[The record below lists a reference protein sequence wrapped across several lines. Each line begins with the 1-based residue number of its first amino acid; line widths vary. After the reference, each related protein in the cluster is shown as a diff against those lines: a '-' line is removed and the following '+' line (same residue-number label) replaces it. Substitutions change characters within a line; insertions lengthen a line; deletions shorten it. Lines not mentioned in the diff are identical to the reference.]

1 MANMRL
7 VRNENVAGHGS
18 KEVKG
23 KTHTYYQVLIDAR
36 DCPHISQRSQTEAVT
51 FLANHDDS
59 RALYAIPGLDYVS
72 HEDILPYSSTDQVP
86 IQHELFER
94 FLMYDQTK
102 VPPFVARDTLCAW
115 QEKNHPWLE
124 LSDVHRETT
133 ENIRV
138 TVIPFYMGMREAQN
152 SHVYWWRY
160 CIRLENLDSE
170 VVQLRERHWRIF
182 SLSGTLETV
191 RGRGVVGREP
201 VLSKE
206 QPAFQYSSH
215 VSLQAS
221 SGHMWGT
228 FRFERP
234 DGSHFDVRIPP
245 FSLESNKDEKTP
257 PSGLHW
263 NLVVIHGGGTG
274 TGLWAGIDALQ
285 WCPQVLAEK
294 RSLGSRDG
302 PPHLVAVVLLHSRPA
317 AQDTLRLLQSQ
328 DSAVVRVNEGRAGG
342 FALLCPRLKQR
353 WRFVTAQAG
362 DLHTVLDLAKVA
374 DSLLFILDAVD
385 GWDSA
390 GEHCLSC
397 LFAQGLPSYA
407 LAVPGGTD
415 LPPKKRIDARK
426 KLAKAIEKRFPEA
439 KLFPLNTEQESSLLL
454 RHLST
459 QKQRHL
465 TFRDR
470 RAHLLAY
477 TAEFVPGQESDLVGT
492 LKVSGFVRGQ
502 TLDVNSL
509 VHIVGHG
516 DFQVSQVDAPP
527 DPLSLNPRVVKGQK
541 RSQDMEIQE
550 DPVNG
555 TDEMEEDVKVLMKAD
570 PSKQESLQS
579 EVVPDPMEGEQTW
592 PTEEELQ
599 EAEDS
604 LKANRRVV
612 KVPKGTSKYQAA
624 WIVDDGEEGSEKDD
638 DEDDDIDDDLME
650 EAVSQEGES
659 SEEEPGEEE
668 SETMTVS
675 ECLRDDQYDEKMEE
689 DEQMLERYKQERMDE
704 MFPDEVDTP
713 RDVPARVRFQKYR
726 GLKSFRTS
734 PWDPKENLPRDY
746 ARIFQFQDFSRTR
759 KHLFRQIEKEETEG
773 ASMSVLNFLV
783 RRHLSNTEPVR
794 AKEELIFHCGFRRF
808 RASPLFSQHTSA
820 DKHKLE
826 RFLRPDA
833 ALVVT
838 VYAPITFP
846 PASVLLFKQRSNGM
860 HDLIATGSL
869 LSVDPDRI
877 VIKRLVLSGHPF
889 KIFTKTA
896 VVRYMFFNREDVM
909 WFKPVELRTKWGRRG
924 HIKEPLGTHG
934 HMKCHF
940 DGQLK
945 SQDTVLLNL
954 YKRVFPKWTYD
965 PHVPE
970 PVPWVRSESA
980 LPEQEEEM
988 E

>member
-1 MANMRL
+1 MAAEGAHRPGPLKQQNK
-7 VRNENVAGHGS
+7 AHKGGKHSGS
-18 KEVKG
+18 
-23 KTHTYYQVLIDAR
+23 
-36 DCPHISQRSQTEAVT
+36 SQRRAGGRVPVKAQPRRRIRD
-51 FLANHDDS
+51 LS
-59 RALYAIPGLDYVS
+59 RVDRRHQAL
-72 HEDILPYSSTDQVP
+72 
-86 IQHELFER
+86 
-94 FLMYDQTK
+94 
-102 VPPFVARDTLCAW
+102 
-115 QEKNHPWLE
+115 
-124 LSDVHRETT
+124 
-133 ENIRV
+133 
-138 TVIPFYMGMREAQN
+138 
-152 SHVYWWRY
+152 
-160 CIRLENLDSE
+160 
-170 VVQLRERHWRIF
+170 QLRRQR
-182 SLSGTLETV
+182 
-191 RGRGVVGREP
+191 
-201 VLSKE
+201 KE
-206 QPAFQYSSH
+206 A
-215 VSLQAS
+215 
-221 SGHMWGT
+221 
-228 FRFERP
+228 
-234 DGSHFDVRIPP
+234 
-245 FSLESNKDEKTP
+245 
-257 PSGLHW
+257 
-263 NLVVIHGGGTG
+263 
-274 TGLWAGIDALQ
+274 
-285 WCPQVLAEK
+285 VLAEK

-302 PPHLVAVVLLHSRPA
+302 PPHLVVVLLLHGRA
-317 AQDTLRLLQSQ
+317 AAHDTLRLLQSQ
-328 DSAVVRVNEGRAGG
+328 DSAVVRADEGRAGG

-353 WRFVTAQAG
+353 WCFVTAQAG
-362 DLHTVLDLAKVA
+362 DLHAVLDLAKVA
-374 DSLLFILDAVD
+374 DSLLFILDPVD

-426 KLAKAIEKRFPEA
+426 KLSKAIEKRFPEA

-454 RHLST
+454 RHLSS

-465 TFRDR
+465 AFRDR
-470 RAHLLAY
+470 RAHLLAHA
-477 TAEFVPGQESDLVGT
+477 AEFVPSQDSDLVGT

-502 TLDVNSL
+502 TLNVNSL

-541 RSQDMEIQE
+541 KSQDMEVQ
-550 DPVNG
+550 DDSGNG
-555 TDEMEEDVKVLMKAD
+555 ADEMEEDVKVLMKAD

-599 EAEDS
+599 EAEDA

-624 WIVDDGEEGSEKDD
+624 WIVDDGEEGSERDDDD
-638 DEDDDIDDDLME
+638 DEDDYMDDDLME
-650 EAVSQEGES
+650 EAISQEGES

-675 ECLRDDQYDEKMEE
+675 ECLRDDQYDKNMEE
-689 DEQMLERYKQERMDE
+689 DEQMLEKYKQERMDE

-759 KHLFRQIEKEETEG
+759 KNLFRQIEKEETEG
-773 ASMSVLNFLV
+773 ASVGWYITLHICNVPVSVMESFKEGKPLVLFSLLPHEQKMSVLNFLV
-783 RRHLSNTEPVR
+783 RRHPGNSEPVR

-896 VVRYMFFNREDVM
+896 VVRYMFFNRDDVM

-980 LPEQEEEM
+980 LPEQEVEM

>member
-1 MANMRL
+1 AMA
-7 VRNENVAGHGS
+7 AGAHRAGPLKQQNKAHKGGKHSGS
-18 KEVKG
+18 
-23 KTHTYYQVLIDAR
+23 
-36 DCPHISQRSQTEAVT
+36 SQR
-51 FLANHDDS
+51 
-59 RALYAIPGLDYVS
+59 RAAGR
-72 HEDILPYSSTDQVP
+72 VP
-86 IQHELFER
+86 VKAQPRRRLR
-94 FLMYDQTK
+94 
-102 VPPFVARDTLCAW
+102 
-115 QEKNHPWLE
+115 E
-124 LSDVHRETT
+124 LS
-133 ENIRV
+133 RV
-138 TVIPFYMGMREAQN
+138 DRRHQA
-152 SHVYWWRY
+152 
-160 CIRLENLDSE
+160 L
-170 VVQLRERHWRIF
+170 QLRRQR
-182 SLSGTLETV
+182 
-191 RGRGVVGREP
+191 
-201 VLSKE
+201 KE
-206 QPAFQYSSH
+206 A
-215 VSLQAS
+215 
-221 SGHMWGT
+221 
-228 FRFERP
+228 
-234 DGSHFDVRIPP
+234 
-245 FSLESNKDEKTP
+245 
-257 PSGLHW
+257 
-263 NLVVIHGGGTG
+263 
-274 TGLWAGIDALQ
+274 
-285 WCPQVLAEK
+285 VLAEK

-302 PPHLVAVVLLHSRPA
+302 PPHLVAVVPLHSRA
-317 AQDTLRLLQSQ
+317 AAHDTLRLLQSQ
-328 DSAVVRVNEGRAGG
+328 DSAIVRAGEGGVGG

-362 DLHTVLDLAKVA
+362 EEARCGLGSWPRTRGSPSKGDVVRAGDLHAVLDLAKVA
-374 DSLLFILDAVD
+374 DSLLFILDPVD
-385 GWDSA
+385 GWDSS

-415 LPPKKRIDARK
+415 LPPKKWIDARK

-439 KLFPLNTEQESSLLL
+439 KLFPLSTEQDSLLL
-454 RHLST
+454 LRQLST

-465 TFRDR
+465 SFRER

-477 TAEFVPGQESDLVGT
+477 AAEFLPGQESPLLGT
-492 LKVSGFVRGQ
+492 LKVSGFVRRQ
-502 TLDVNSL
+502 PFDVNSL

-527 DPLSLNPRVVKGQK
+527 DPLSLNPRVAKGQK
-541 RSQDMEIQE
+541 RSQDMEVQ
-550 DPVNG
+550 DDSVNG

-604 LKANRRVV
+604 LKASRRVV

-638 DEDDDIDDDLME
+638 DEDDDIDDFLME

-675 ECLRDDQYDEKMEE
+675 ECLRDEQYDEKMEE

-759 KHLFRQIEKEETEG
+759 KHLFRKIEKEETEG
-773 ASMSVLNFLV
+773 ASVGWYITLHVCNVPVSVMESFKEGKPLVLFSLLPHEQKMSVLNFLV
-783 RRHLSNTEPVR
+783 RRHPSNTEPVR

-846 PASVLLFKQRSNGM
+846 PASLLLFKQRSNGM

-896 VVRYMFFNREDVM
+896 VVRYMFFNRDDVM

-980 LPEQEEEM
+980 LPEQEVEM

>member
-1 MANMRL
+1 MAAVGAHRPGPLKQQNK
-7 VRNENVAGHGS
+7 AHKGGKHSGS
-18 KEVKG
+18 
-23 KTHTYYQVLIDAR
+23 
-36 DCPHISQRSQTEAVT
+36 SQR
-51 FLANHDDS
+51 
-59 RALYAIPGLDYVS
+59 RAGGR
-72 HEDILPYSSTDQVP
+72 VP
-86 IQHELFER
+86 VKAQPRRRL
-94 FLMYDQTK
+94 
-102 VPPFVARDTLCAW
+102 RDL
-115 QEKNHPWLE
+115 N
-124 LSDVHRETT
+124 
-133 ENIRV
+133 RV
-138 TVIPFYMGMREAQN
+138 DRRHQA
-152 SHVYWWRY
+152 
-160 CIRLENLDSE
+160 L
-170 VVQLRERHWRIF
+170 QLRRQR
-182 SLSGTLETV
+182 
-191 RGRGVVGREP
+191 
-201 VLSKE
+201 KE
-206 QPAFQYSSH
+206 A
-215 VSLQAS
+215 
-221 SGHMWGT
+221 
-228 FRFERP
+228 
-234 DGSHFDVRIPP
+234 
-245 FSLESNKDEKTP
+245 
-257 PSGLHW
+257 
-263 NLVVIHGGGTG
+263 
-274 TGLWAGIDALQ
+274 
-285 WCPQVLAEK
+285 VLAEK

-302 PPHLVAVVLLHSRPA
+302 PPHLVVVVLLHGRA
-317 AQDTLRLLQSQ
+317 AAHDTLHLLQSQ
-328 DSAVVRVNEGRAGG
+328 DSALVRADEGRAGG
-342 FALLCPRLKQR
+342 FGLLCPRLKQR

-362 DLHTVLDLAKVA
+362 DLHAVLDLAKVA
-374 DSLLFILDAVD
+374 DSLLFILDPVD

-426 KLAKAIEKRFPEA
+426 KLSKSIEKRFPEA

-454 RHLST
+454 RHLSS

-465 TFRDR
+465 AFRDR
-470 RAHLLAY
+470 RAHLLARA
-477 TAEFVPGQESDLVGT
+477 AEFVPSQDSDLVGT

-502 TLDVNSL
+502 TLNVNSL

-541 RSQDMEIQE
+541 RSQDMEVQ
-550 DPVNG
+550 DDSGNG
-555 TDEMEEDVKVLMKAD
+555 ADEMEEDVKVLMKAD

-638 DEDDDIDDDLME
+638 DDDDEDDDMDDDLME

-659 SEEEPGEEE
+659 SEEEAGEEE

-689 DEQMLERYKQERMDE
+689 DEQMLEKYKQERMDE

-759 KHLFRQIEKEETEG
+759 KNLFRQIEKEEAEG
-773 ASMSVLNFLV
+773 ALVGWYVTLHVCNVPVSVMESFKEGKPLVLFSLLPHEQKMSVLNFLV
-783 RRHLSNTEPVR
+783 RRHPGNSEPVR

-980 LPEQEEEM
+980 LPEREVEM

>member
-1 MANMRL
+1 LPLR
-7 VRNENVAGHGS
+7 RQR
-18 KEVKG
+18 KE
-23 KTHTYYQVLIDAR
+23 A
-36 DCPHISQRSQTEAVT
+36 
-51 FLANHDDS
+51 
-59 RALYAIPGLDYVS
+59 
-72 HEDILPYSSTDQVP
+72 
-86 IQHELFER
+86 
-94 FLMYDQTK
+94 
-102 VPPFVARDTLCAW
+102 
-115 QEKNHPWLE
+115 
-124 LSDVHRETT
+124 
-133 ENIRV
+133 
-138 TVIPFYMGMREAQN
+138 
-152 SHVYWWRY
+152 
-160 CIRLENLDSE
+160 
-170 VVQLRERHWRIF
+170 
-182 SLSGTLETV
+182 
-191 RGRGVVGREP
+191 
-201 VLSKE
+201 
-206 QPAFQYSSH
+206 
-215 VSLQAS
+215 
-221 SGHMWGT
+221 
-228 FRFERP
+228 
-234 DGSHFDVRIPP
+234 
-245 FSLESNKDEKTP
+245 
-257 PSGLHW
+257 
-263 NLVVIHGGGTG
+263 
-274 TGLWAGIDALQ
+274 
-285 WCPQVLAEK
+285 VLAEK
-294 RSLGSRDG
+294 RSLGGREG
-302 PPHLVAVVLLHSRPA
+302 PPHLVVLVPLHSRA
-317 AQDTLRLLQSQ
+317 AAHDSLCLLQSQ
-328 DSAVVRVNEGRAGG
+328 DSAVVRMDEGRAGD

-362 DLHTVLDLAKVA
+362 DLHAVLDLAKVA
-374 DSLLFILDAVD
+374 DSLLFVLDPAD

-426 KLAKAIEKRFPEA
+426 KLANATEKRFPEA
-439 KLFPLNTEQESSLLL
+439 KLFPLNTEQESALLL
-454 RHLST
+454 RHLAT
-459 QKQRHL
+459 QKQRRL
-465 TFRDR
+465 AFRDR
-470 RAHLLAY
+470 RAHLLAC

-516 DFQVSQVDAPP
+516 DFQMSQVDAPP

-541 RSQDMEIQE
+541 RSQDMDVQ
-550 DPVNG
+550 DDSVNG

-570 PSKQESLQS
+570 PNKQESLQS

-599 EAEDS
+599 EAEAS
-604 LKANRRVV
+604 LKASRRVV

-624 WIVDDGEEGSEKDD
+624 WIVDDEEGHQEDDDD
-638 DEDDDIDDDLME
+638 DEDDDIDDDMME
-650 EAVSQEGES
+650 EAVSQEGEN
-659 SEEEPGEEE
+659 SEEEEEPADE
-668 SETMTVS
+668 ECETMTVS
-675 ECLRDDQYDEKMEE
+675 ECLRDDQYDEKVEE

-713 RDVPARVRFQKYR
+713 RDVPARVRC
-726 GLKSFRTS
+726 SV
-734 PWDPKENLPRDY
+734 P
-746 ARIFQFQDFSRTR
+746 A
-759 KHLFRQIEKEETEG
+759 EEG
-773 ASMSVLNFLV
+773 S
-783 RRHLSNTEPVR
+783 
-794 AKEELIFHCGFRRF
+794 
-808 RASPLFSQHTSA
+808 

-838 VYAPITFP
+838 VYAPIAFP

-945 SQDTVLLNL
+945 SQDTVLLKMLNL

-970 PVPWVRSESA
+970 PVPWVRSEST
-980 LPEQEEEM
+980 LPVQEVEM
-988 E
+988 D

>member
-1 MANMRL
+1 MAAAAAGAHRPGPLKQQNKAHKGGKR
-7 VRNENVAGHGS
+7 RGAAQRRAAGRVAA
-18 KEVKG
+18 KA
-23 KTHTYYQVLIDAR
+23 LPRRRRR
-36 DCPHISQRSQTEAVT
+36 DLGRVDRRHQ
-51 FLANHDDS
+51 
-59 RALYAIPGLDYVS
+59 AL
-72 HEDILPYSSTDQVP
+72 
-86 IQHELFER
+86 
-94 FLMYDQTK
+94 
-102 VPPFVARDTLCAW
+102 
-115 QEKNHPWLE
+115 
-124 LSDVHRETT
+124 
-133 ENIRV
+133 
-138 TVIPFYMGMREAQN
+138 
-152 SHVYWWRY
+152 
-160 CIRLENLDSE
+160 
-170 VVQLRERHWRIF
+170 QLRRQR
-182 SLSGTLETV
+182 
-191 RGRGVVGREP
+191 
-201 VLSKE
+201 KE
-206 QPAFQYSSH
+206 A
-215 VSLQAS
+215 
-221 SGHMWGT
+221 
-228 FRFERP
+228 
-234 DGSHFDVRIPP
+234 
-245 FSLESNKDEKTP
+245 
-257 PSGLHW
+257 
-263 NLVVIHGGGTG
+263 
-274 TGLWAGIDALQ
+274 
-285 WCPQVLAEK
+285 VLAEK

-302 PPHLVAVVLLHSRPA
+302 PPHLVVVVPLHSGA
-317 AQDTLRLLQSQ
+317 SAHDTLHLLQSQ
-328 DSAVVRVNEGRAGG
+328 DSTVVRIDDGRPGG

-353 WRFVTAQAG
+353 WRFVAAQPG
-362 DLHTVLDLAKVA
+362 DVHAVLDLAKVA
-374 DSLLFILDAVD
+374 DSLLFLLDPVD
-385 GWDSA
+385 GWDST

-407 LAVPGGTD
+407 LAVLGGTD
-415 LPPKKRIDARK
+415 LPPKKRIDAKK

-439 KLFPLNTEQESSLLL
+439 KLFPLNTEQECSLLL
-454 RHLST
+454 RHLGA

-465 TFRDR
+465 AFRDR

-477 TAEFVPGQESDLVGT
+477 AAEFVPSQESDLVGT

-502 TLDVNSL
+502 TLSVNSL

-516 DFQVSQVDAPP
+516 DFQM
-527 DPLSLNPRVVKGQK
+527 
-541 RSQDMEIQE
+541 SQD
-550 DPVNG
+550 DSVNG
-555 TDEMEEDVKVLMKAD
+555 ADEMEEDVKVLMKAD
-570 PSKQESLQS
+570 ATKQEPLQS

-599 EAEDS
+599 EAEAS
-604 LKANRRVV
+604 LKAGRKVV

-624 WIVDDGEEGSEKDD
+624 WIVDDGEEDSEEEEEEEE
-638 DEDDDIDDDLME
+638 EDDDIDDMME
-650 EAVSQEGES
+650 EAASQEGEG
-659 SEEEPGEEE
+659 SEEEEELVEEE
-668 SETMTVS
+668 ECETMTVS
-675 ECLRDDQYDEKMEE
+675 ECVRDDHYDEKVEE
-689 DEQMLERYKQERMDE
+689 DEEQMLERYKQERMDE

-734 PWDPKENLPRDY
+734 PWDPKENLPKDY

-759 KHLFRQIEKEETEG
+759 KHIFRQLEKEETEG
-773 ASMSVLNFLV
+773 ASVGWYVTLHVCNVPVSVIESFKDGRPLVLFSLLPHEQKMSVLNFLV
-783 RRHLSNTEPVR
+783 RRHPSNSEPVK

-860 HDLIATGSL
+860 HDLVATGSL
-869 LSVDPDRI
+869 LAVDPDRI

-970 PVPWVRSESA
+970 PVPWVRDETVPLA
-980 LPEQEEEM
+980 DEVEM

>member
-1 MANMRL
+1 GAAARAPLPLLRSQGSAL
-7 VRNENVAGHGS
+7 VR
-18 KEVKG
+18 
-23 KTHTYYQVLIDAR
+23 
-36 DCPHISQRSQTEAVT
+36 
-51 FLANHDDS
+51 
-59 RALYAIPGLDYVS
+59 
-72 HEDILPYSSTDQVP
+72 
-86 IQHELFER
+86 
-94 FLMYDQTK
+94 
-102 VPPFVARDTLCAW
+102 
-115 QEKNHPWLE
+115 
-124 LSDVHRETT
+124 
-133 ENIRV
+133 
-138 TVIPFYMGMREAQN
+138 
-152 SHVYWWRY
+152 
-160 CIRLENLDSE
+160 
-170 VVQLRERHWRIF
+170 
-182 SLSGTLETV
+182 
-191 RGRGVVGREP
+191 
-201 VLSKE
+201 
-206 QPAFQYSSH
+206 
-215 VSLQAS
+215 
-221 SGHMWGT
+221 
-228 FRFERP
+228 
-234 DGSHFDVRIPP
+234 
-245 FSLESNKDEKTP
+245 
-257 PSGLHW
+257 
-263 NLVVIHGGGTG
+263 
-274 TGLWAGIDALQ
+274 
-285 WCPQVLAEK
+285 
-294 RSLGSRDG
+294 LG
-302 PPHLVAVVLLHSRPA
+302 
-317 AQDTLRLLQSQ
+317 
-328 DSAVVRVNEGRAGG
+328 EGRAGD

-362 DLHTVLDLAKVA
+362 DLHAVLDLAKVA
-374 DSLLFILDAVD
+374 DSLLFILDPAD
-385 GWDSA
+385 GWDSL

-415 LPPKKRIDARK
+415 LPPKKRIDAKK

-439 KLFPLNTEQESSLLL
+439 KLFPLNTEQECSLLL
-454 RHLST
+454 RHLAA

-465 TFRDR
+465 AFRDR
-470 RAHLLAY
+470 RAHLLACA
-477 TAEFVPGQESDLVGT
+477 AEFVPGQESPLVGT

-516 DFQVSQVDAPP
+516 DFQLSQVDAPP

-541 RSQDMEIQE
+541 RSQDMEVQ
-550 DPVNG
+550 DDSVNG

-570 PSKQESLQS
+570 PKKQESLQS

-592 PTEEELQ
+592 PTEEELR
-599 EAEDS
+599 EAEAS
-604 LKANRRVV
+604 LKANRKVV

-624 WIVDDGEEGSEKDD
+624 WIVDDEEEGSEKDD
-638 DEDDDIDDDLME
+638 DDDYEDDDIDDEMME
-650 EAVSQEGES
+650 DAVSQEGES
-659 SEEEPGEEE
+659 CEEEEEPAEEE
-668 SETMTVS
+668 CETMTIS
-675 ECLRDDQYDEKMEE
+675 ECLRDDQYDEKVEE

-759 KHLFRQIEKEETEG
+759 KHLFRRIEKEETEG
-773 ASMSVLNFLV
+773 ALVGWYVTLHVCNVPVSVMESFKEGKPLVLFSLLPHEQKMSVLNFLV
-783 RRHLSNTEPVR
+783 RRHPSNSEPVR
-794 AKEELIFHCGFRRF
+794 AKEELIFHCGVRRF

-833 ALVVT
+833 AVVVT

-846 PASVLLFKQRSNGM
+846 PASVLLFKQRSNGK
-860 HDLIATGSL
+860 L
-869 LSVDPDRI
+869 LSADPDRI

-889 KIFTKTA
+889 KIFTKAA

-970 PVPWVRSESA
+970 PVSWERSESTV
-980 LPEQEEEM
+980 PEVEM

>member
-1 MANMRL
+1 MAA
-7 VRNENVAGHGS
+7 AGAHRPGPLKQQNKAHKGGKHSGS
-18 KEVKG
+18 
-23 KTHTYYQVLIDAR
+23 
-36 DCPHISQRSQTEAVT
+36 SQRRAGGEAG
-51 FLANHDDS
+51 
-59 RALYAIPGLDYVS
+59 RAPRGFPAALGQPDRYFPPLQGR
-72 HEDILPYSSTDQVP
+72 VP
-86 IQHELFER
+86 VKAQPRRRLREL
-94 FLMYDQTK
+94 
-102 VPPFVARDTLCAW
+102 
-115 QEKNHPWLE
+115 N
-124 LSDVHRETT
+124 
-133 ENIRV
+133 RV
-138 TVIPFYMGMREAQN
+138 DRRHQA
-152 SHVYWWRY
+152 
-160 CIRLENLDSE
+160 L
-170 VVQLRERHWRIF
+170 QLRRQR
-182 SLSGTLETV
+182 
-191 RGRGVVGREP
+191 
-201 VLSKE
+201 KE
-206 QPAFQYSSH
+206 A
-215 VSLQAS
+215 
-221 SGHMWGT
+221 
-228 FRFERP
+228 
-234 DGSHFDVRIPP
+234 
-245 FSLESNKDEKTP
+245 
-257 PSGLHW
+257 
-263 NLVVIHGGGTG
+263 
-274 TGLWAGIDALQ
+274 
-285 WCPQVLAEK
+285 VLAEK

-302 PPHLVAVVLLHSRPA
+302 PPHLVAVVLLHSRA
-317 AQDTLRLLQSQ
+317 AAHDSLRLLQSH
-328 DSAVVRVNEGRAGG
+328 DSGVVRAEEGTAQG

-374 DSLLFILDAVD
+374 DSLLLLLDPVD

-426 KLAKAIEKRFPEA
+426 KLSKSIEKRFPEA

-454 RHLST
+454 RHLSS

-465 TFRDR
+465 AFRDR
-470 RAHLLAY
+470 RAHLLAHA
-477 TAEFVPGQESDLVGT
+477 AEFVPSQDSHLVGT

-502 TLDVNSL
+502 TLNVNSL

-516 DFQVSQVDAPP
+516 DFQLSQVDAPP
-527 DPLSLNPRVVKGQK
+527 DPLSLNPRVVKGHK
-541 RSQDMEIQE
+541 RSQDMEVQ
-550 DPVNG
+550 DGSGNG
-555 TDEMEEDVKVLMKAD
+555 AEEMEEDVKVLMKAD

-604 LKANRRVV
+604 LKADRRVV

-638 DEDDDIDDDLME
+638 DDDDDDDDMDDDLME

-659 SEEEPGEEE
+659 SEEEAGEEE

-675 ECLRDDQYDEKMEE
+675 ECLRDEQYDEKMEE

-759 KHLFRQIEKEETEG
+759 KNLFRQIEKEETEG
-773 ASMSVLNFLV
+773 ASVGWYVTLHVCNVPVSVMESFKEGKPLVLFSLLPHEQKMSVLNFLV
-783 RRHLSNTEPVR
+783 RRHPGNSEPVR

-965 PHVPE
+965 PHVVE

-980 LPEQEEEM
+980 LPEREVEM

>member
-1 MANMRL
+1 
-7 VRNENVAGHGS
+7 VAAAGAHRPGPLKQQNKAHKGGKHSGS
-18 KEVKG
+18 
-23 KTHTYYQVLIDAR
+23 
-36 DCPHISQRSQTEAVT
+36 SQR
-51 FLANHDDS
+51 
-59 RALYAIPGLDYVS
+59 RAGGR
-72 HEDILPYSSTDQVP
+72 VP
-86 IQHELFER
+86 VKAQPRRRL
-94 FLMYDQTK
+94 
-102 VPPFVARDTLCAW
+102 RDL
-115 QEKNHPWLE
+115 N
-124 LSDVHRETT
+124 
-133 ENIRV
+133 RV
-138 TVIPFYMGMREAQN
+138 DRRHQA
-152 SHVYWWRY
+152 
-160 CIRLENLDSE
+160 L
-170 VVQLRERHWRIF
+170 QLRRQR
-182 SLSGTLETV
+182 
-191 RGRGVVGREP
+191 
-201 VLSKE
+201 KE
-206 QPAFQYSSH
+206 A
-215 VSLQAS
+215 
-221 SGHMWGT
+221 
-228 FRFERP
+228 
-234 DGSHFDVRIPP
+234 
-245 FSLESNKDEKTP
+245 
-257 PSGLHW
+257 
-263 NLVVIHGGGTG
+263 
-274 TGLWAGIDALQ
+274 
-285 WCPQVLAEK
+285 VLAEK

-302 PPHLVAVVLLHSRPA
+302 PPHLVAVVLLHSRA
-317 AQDTLRLLQSQ
+317 AALGSLRLLQGQ
-328 DSAVVRVNEGRAGG
+328 DSAVVRADEGRAGG

-353 WRFVTAQAG
+353 WRFLTAQAG
-362 DLHTVLDLAKVA
+362 EEAGAGWVLGSGTFGSPTNGGVLGAGDLHAVLDLAKVA
-374 DSLLFILDAVD
+374 DSLLFLLDPVD

-426 KLAKAIEKRFPEA
+426 KLSKSIEKRFPEA
-439 KLFPLNTEQESSLLL
+439 KLFPLNTEQECSLLL
-454 RHLST
+454 RHLSS

-465 TFRDR
+465 AFRDR
-470 RAHLLAY
+470 RAHLLARA
-477 TAEFVPGQESDLVGT
+477 AEFVPSQDSHLVGT

-502 TLDVNSL
+502 SLNVNSL

-516 DFQVSQVDAPP
+516 DFQLSQVDAPP

-541 RSQDMEIQE
+541 RSQDMEVQ
-550 DPVNG
+550 DDSGNG
-555 TDEMEEDVKVLMKAD
+555 ADEMEEDVKVLMKAD

-638 DEDDDIDDDLME
+638 DDDEEDDDMDDDLME

-659 SEEEPGEEE
+659 SEEEAGEEE

-675 ECLRDDQYDEKMEE
+675 ECLRDEQYDEKMEE

-713 RDVPARVRFQKYR
+713 QDVPARVRFQKYR

-759 KHLFRQIEKEETEG
+759 KNLFKQIEKEETEG
-773 ASMSVLNFLV
+773 ASVGWYVTLHVCNVPVSVMESFKEGKPLVLFSLLPHEQKMSVLNFLV
-783 RRHLSNTEPVR
+783 RRHPGNSEPVR

-826 RFLRPDA
+826 RFLRSDA

-877 VIKRLVLSGHPF
+877 IIKRLVLSGHPF
-889 KIFTKTA
+889 KIFTKMA
-896 VVRYMFFNREDVM
+896 VVRYMFFSREDVM

-980 LPEQEEEM
+980 LPEREM
-988 E
+988 EME

>member
-1 MANMRL
+1 
-7 VRNENVAGHGS
+7 
-18 KEVKG
+18 
-23 KTHTYYQVLIDAR
+23 
-36 DCPHISQRSQTEAVT
+36 
-51 FLANHDDS
+51 
-59 RALYAIPGLDYVS
+59 
-72 HEDILPYSSTDQVP
+72 
-86 IQHELFER
+86 
-94 FLMYDQTK
+94 
-102 VPPFVARDTLCAW
+102 
-115 QEKNHPWLE
+115 
-124 LSDVHRETT
+124 
-133 ENIRV
+133 
-138 TVIPFYMGMREAQN
+138 
-152 SHVYWWRY
+152 
-160 CIRLENLDSE
+160 
-170 VVQLRERHWRIF
+170 
-182 SLSGTLETV
+182 
-191 RGRGVVGREP
+191 
-201 VLSKE
+201 
-206 QPAFQYSSH
+206 
-215 VSLQAS
+215 
-221 SGHMWGT
+221 
-228 FRFERP
+228 
-234 DGSHFDVRIPP
+234 
-245 FSLESNKDEKTP
+245 
-257 PSGLHW
+257 
-263 NLVVIHGGGTG
+263 
-274 TGLWAGIDALQ
+274 
-285 WCPQVLAEK
+285 VLAEK

-302 PPHLVAVVLLHSRPA
+302 PPHLVVVVLLHSRA
-317 AQDTLRLLQSQ
+317 AAHDSLRLLQSQ
-328 DSAVVRVNEGRAGG
+328 DSVVVRADEGTAGG

-353 WRFVTAQAG
+353 WRFVTAPAGEEVLLSGWVLGSGTSGSPTNGGVLGAG
-362 DLHTVLDLAKVA
+362 DLHAVLDLAKVA
-374 DSLLFILDAVD
+374 DSLLFLLDPVD

-407 LAVPGGTD
+407 LAIPGGTD

-426 KLAKAIEKRFPEA
+426 KLSKSIEKRFPEA

-454 RHLST
+454 RHLSS

-465 TFRDR
+465 AFRDR
-470 RAHLLAY
+470 RAHLLARA
-477 TAEFVPGQESDLVGT
+477 AEFVPSQDSDLVGT

-502 TLDVNSL
+502 TLNVNSL

-516 DFQVSQVDAPP
+516 DFQLSQVDAPP

-541 RSQDMEIQE
+541 RSQDMEVQ
-550 DPVNG
+550 DDSANG
-555 TDEMEEDVKVLMKAD
+555 ADEMEEDVKVLMKAD

-638 DEDDDIDDDLME
+638 DDEDDDMDDDLME

-659 SEEEPGEEE
+659 SEEEAGEEE

-746 ARIFQFQDFSRTR
+746 ARIFQFQDFSQTR
-759 KHLFRQIEKEETEG
+759 KNLFKQIEKEEAEG
-773 ASMSVLNFLV
+773 ALVGWYVTLHVCNVPISVMESFKEGKPLVLFSLLPHEQKMSVLNFLV
-783 RRHLSNTEPVR
+783 RRHPGNSEPVR

-924 HIKEPLGTHG
+924 HIKEPLGRFDLVFISVLLARCERLLMASSAPCLGTHG

-970 PVPWVRSESA
+970 PVPWVRSEST
-980 LPEQEEEM
+980 LPEREVEM